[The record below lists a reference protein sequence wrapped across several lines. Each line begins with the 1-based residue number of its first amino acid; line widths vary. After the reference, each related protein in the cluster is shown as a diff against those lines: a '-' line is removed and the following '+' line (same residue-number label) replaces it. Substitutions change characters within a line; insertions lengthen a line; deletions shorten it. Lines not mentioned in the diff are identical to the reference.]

1 MVRLEKRN
9 REVRILLIVAAA
21 IAVSA
26 CGHGSGEAGGNA
38 GAGKPVALVNA
49 DFEQP
54 ANGGAIPGWQYLH
67 HAGVDAYTVTLDTT
81 SPAQGK
87 ASAKMT
93 RTQPQIYGTLSQMV
107 SMKGNDGKTVRVT
120 AKMKTEG
127 VGEKGWVLFMSA
139 RGLDGNVYSAPMT
152 GTTGWKDVS
161 IEAKMPVG
169 ITQLNLG
176 ATLLDAGTGWF
187 DDVKVGIV
195 E

>member
-1 MVRLEKRN
+1 MC
-9 REVRILLIVAAA
+9 
-21 IAVSA
+21 A
-26 CGHGSGEAGGNA
+26 CGHQTADSAGSVAT
-38 GAGKPVALVNA
+38 GKPIALVNG

-54 ANGGAIPGWQYLH
+54 AGNGSIPGWIYLH
-67 HAGVDAYTVTLDTT
+67 HAGVDAYKVSLDTE

-87 ASAKMT
+87 VSAKMV
-93 RTQPQIYGTLSQMV
+93 RSQPQIYGTLSQLI
-107 SMKGNDGKTVRVT
+107 SMKGYDGKTVRVT
-120 AKMKTEG
+120 AKMKTDG

-152 GTTGWKDVS
+152 GTTAWKDVS

-187 DDVKVGIV
+187 DDVKVSV
-195 E
+195 VD